1 MNEVIRDV
9 DVLKNAIIAFE
20 EGASDE
26 KRMAINS
33 LTKLVEEKETLIKE
47 YDEWVDQQA
56 AIYEDAKSEGMYV

>member
-9 DVLKNAIIAFE
+9 EVLKNAIIAFT

-33 LTKLVEEKETLIKE
+33 LALLVEEKETLVKE
-47 YDEWVDQQA
+47 YDDYIDMLAEQ
-56 AIYEDAKSEGMYV
+56 DAVRRSMYV

>member
-9 DVLKNAIIAFE
+9 EVLKNAIIAFT

-33 LTKLVEEKETLIKE
+33 LALLVEEKETLVKE
-47 YDEWVDQQA
+47 YDDYIDMLAEQDAVRRS
-56 AIYEDAKSEGMYV
+56 IYV

>member
-9 DVLKNAIIAFE
+9 EVLKNAIIAFT

-33 LTKLVEEKETLIKE
+33 LARLVEEKETLVKE
-47 YDEWVDQQA
+47 YDDYIDMLAEQ
-56 AIYEDAKSEGMYV
+56 DAVRRSMYV